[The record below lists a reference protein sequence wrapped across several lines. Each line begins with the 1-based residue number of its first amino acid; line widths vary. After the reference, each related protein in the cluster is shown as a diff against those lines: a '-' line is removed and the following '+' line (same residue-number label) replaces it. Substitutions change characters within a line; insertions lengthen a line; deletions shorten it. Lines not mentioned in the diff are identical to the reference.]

1 MARPAGTRVATALG
15 ACRPT
20 ALGSSCRNLSLRRVA
35 RCAVPGKRAPTGRWF
50 AYCFTLGSPTPLRT
64 MPIASPSD
72 RFPVPSH
79 KPRLCVLDVRDRT
92 EPDAPPIAW
101 VLVERQE
108 AAHRGGLDGTL
119 REFSI
124 QLHYERILPG
134 HTFGSGNGCFAAHCV
149 QTADGRAVVTLGS
162 TALAT
167 EPIFLDLPGLE
178 GHRIGTYLM
187 NEIVAWARRWPQAEV
202 RCADLEEGLAIGE
215 NHVRRN
221 RFCEQFG
228 LVFDFN
234 DAERKTGQL
243 RPTRVE
249 SLLTVD
255 AWQRN
260 IVAHDARTAFA
271 DMLHDIEQGRRNLE
285 RSVRSNDALAAEL
298 QHARSHPLRWAAAQL
313 WRSTAHACGAVS
325 SACATRLRRSFAP

>member
-1 MARPAGTRVATALG
+1 MSLASQPA
-15 ACRPT
+15 
-20 ALGSSCRNLSLRRVA
+20 
-35 RCAVPGKRAPTGRWF
+35 
-50 AYCFTLGSPTPLRT
+50 
-64 MPIASPSD
+64 D
-72 RFPVPSH
+72 RLHVQH
-79 KPRLCVLDVRDRT
+79 LKPRLCVLDVRART
-92 EPDAPPIAW
+92 EPEAAPIASI
-101 VLVERQE
+101 LVDRQE
-108 AAHRGGLDGTL
+108 SSHRSGPDGAI

-149 QTADGRAVVTLGS
+149 QRPDGRAVLTLGTS
-162 TALAT
+162 ALAT

-187 NEIVAWARRWPQAEV
+187 NEIVEWARRWPQAEV

-228 LVFDFN
+228 LRFDFD
-234 DAERKTGQL
+234 DAERKTGRLQ
-243 RPTRVE
+243 PTRVE
-249 SLLTVD
+249 ALQTVD

-260 IVAHDARTAFA
+260 IAAHDARTYFA
-271 DMLHDIEQGRRNLE
+271 DILLDIDQGRRNLE
-285 RSVRSNDALAAEL
+285 RSVRSNDAMAAEL
-298 QHARSHPLRWAAAQL
+298 QAARSRPLRWAAASCWKSATQL
-313 WRSTAHACGAVS
+313 LGHGA